1 MSVLGPFS
9 DVAFSSR
16 WRLAI
21 SASRRD
27 ALVRTMK
34 DDEELV
40 CKPTKWFLLRAAA
53 MVVMFGV
60 GAFLFFKDYKIG
72 YPKKNVERYYRLA
85 FEQAKDDF
93 SKHLQS
99 GQDGSAWEAFAG
111 EQKVFRPI
119 NNSSEKV
126 EEVAP
131 TVPKGTDLDTRWPK
145 VLVDYE
151 GYSALYE
158 TESQFAIPPG
168 WKKYSNSGGRTWSDS
183 STNTLKSSG
192 KIKQQLYIG
201 ILCSV
206 LLCGAVFV
214 FLRTLSRSM
223 KVDGVGFSPAGGKL
237 IPYGSMKRIDA
248 RKWDT
253 KGLAY
258 IYYEKDG
265 AEKKAKVDG
274 MVYGQFKKEEGEP
287 AQKLYDRILSN
298 FKGELIELAPD
309 EDEDAAE
316 GELPATTSGNDSE
329 D

>member
-60 GAFLFFKDYKIG
+60 GAFFFFKDYKIG

-119 NNSSEKV
+119 NN
-126 EEVAP
+126 
-131 TVPKGTDLDTRWPK
+131 
-145 VLVDYE
+145 
-151 GYSALYE
+151 
-158 TESQFAIPPG
+158 
-168 WKKYSNSGGRTWSDS
+168 
-183 STNTLKSSG
+183 
-192 KIKQQLYIG
+192 
-201 ILCSV
+201 
-206 LLCGAVFV
+206 
-214 FLRTLSRSM
+214 LS
-223 KVDGVGFSPAGGKL
+223 L
-237 IPYGSMKRIDA
+237 IHI
-248 RKWDT
+248 
-253 KGLAY
+253 
-258 IYYEKDG
+258 
-265 AEKKAKVDG
+265 
-274 MVYGQFKKEEGEP
+274 
-287 AQKLYDRILSN
+287 
-298 FKGELIELAPD
+298 
-309 EDEDAAE
+309 
-316 GELPATTSGNDSE
+316 
-329 D
+329 